1 MVQSSSQS
9 GCSEDEVSDPHV
21 PVGLFPSYSK
31 RAGPRPEAVVVGP
44 GDTAFLV
51 NADLGQRK
59 SGQTYA
65 SRSTAISHRTAGIG
79 NRANP
84 SATIMRTARASTA
97 VSYVSETAGA
107 REERVSQQAAG
118 HALPF

>member
-1 MVQSSSQS
+1 MDPWAYFPVIPSARARDQRPSS
-9 GCSEDEVSDPHV
+9 G
-21 PVGLFPSYSK
+21 G
-31 RAGPRPEAVVVGP
+31 R
-44 GDTAFLV
+44 GDTAVLV

-84 SATIMRTARASTA
+84 SATIMRAARASTA
-97 VSYVSETAGA
+97 VSYVSGAAGA

-118 HALPF
+118 HHARADLLRGTAD